1 MATNS
6 NNASLELAKRLSETV
21 NAAWESGEMMEQ
33 VTPTTKE
40 LLKFWFSEE
49 YCSLRNRNF
58 HTGQRQA
65 ILNIVYLH
73 EVMGVRNVLDYYQ
86 QMTPDLMPV
95 VDLGTL
101 GQKKYQMP
109 KYAVK
114 MATGT
119 GKTWVMHA
127 LLLWQML
134 NARHSVDSAGGDL
147 KSPTPEMGISNP
159 HQPQKRFTKNFL
171 IVAPGLIVYD
181 RLLDAF
187 CGRMQRDKEERDIET
202 NDFYLNQEV
211 FIPAHYRQEV
221 FSFIQNN
228 VVTKEE
234 GIGRKTTGDGLI
246 ALTNWHSLTPD
257 PSPTVEGSNQ
267 FSVPEIIEQLLPIR
281 PGKAA
286 GNDLGM
292 LDRRYLR
299 GSELEYLTELENLMV
314 INDEAH
320 HIHEFKKGGDVDE
333 VEWQKALNQIAA
345 PKGERFF
352 QIDFSATPYDQRG
365 SGKKMQKC
373 YFPHIVVDFDL
384 ATAMRKGLVKTL
396 LLDRRQELTELGEL
410 DYKAVR
416 DERNKVCDLS
426 DGQRLMLRAGLAK
439 LKILEHDFTEKDE
452 TKNPKLLVICEDT
465 SVSPYVQRFMMDE
478 GLAKDEVVTIDS
490 NQKGEITEEEWKGV
504 KEKLFN
510 IDKYKKPKVI
520 ISVLMLREGFDVNNI
535 CVIVPL
541 RSSEAPILL
550 EQIIGRGLRLM
561 WREDWA
567 QSIKDMD
574 RKRVLQLR
582 THPKTYIDM
591 LSIVEHP
598 AFRHFYDELLEE
610 GLVVEDTG
618 EVGEGGSTGDLIRVG
633 LREEYEQF
641 DFEWPMIVREAEEE
655 LEDVEIDIKTLQPFT
670 AFPLEMLRK
679 FLAQDGE
686 TFISQEAISKTQFG
700 RYKVTANLFTAN
712 SYNEYLQKLLRTI
725 TLRFDRISSH
735 KEMPVPNL
743 QINEART
750 IAVVDRYIRTRLFGQ
765 TFNPFNGSD
774 WKILLS
780 KDAIVTKHIIE
791 EMARAI
797 FNIQNNIMTT
807 DAQVV
812 HTKFSSVVEIKM
824 RESFSLETH
833 KTIYERQGYPSS
845 RGGFEKSFIEFL
857 DLDGEVERFLKI
869 NESQHS
875 FAVIYYMRKDGL
887 MATYHP
893 DFIVATQEK
902 IYLIETKGNDKV
914 FDKNVRQ
921 KQTAAVEWTR
931 KINEL
936 KPKER
941 MNREWEYVLISEDNF
956 YGLSANGATITDICE
971 RCKVSLSAATGDL
984 FA

>member
-1 MATNS
+1 MKTNET
-6 NNASLELAKRLSETV
+6 NASLELAKRLCEIV
-21 NAAWESGEMMEQ
+21 NDAWESGELLDQ
-33 VTPTTKE
+33 VTPTTQE
-40 LLKFWFSEE
+40 LLKWWFSEE
-49 YCSLRNRNF
+49 YCSLRSRNF
-58 HTGQRQA
+58 HAGQRQA

-73 EVMGVRNVLDYYQ
+73 EVLKAKNVLDFYEQIMPDMMALSDLATLNQ
-86 QMTPDLMPV
+86 Q
-95 VDLGTL
+95 
-101 GQKKYQMP
+101 KYQMP

-127 LLLWQML
+127 LLIWQML
-134 NARHSVDSAGGDL
+134 NARHEDV
-147 KSPTPEMGISNP
+147 KSG
-159 HQPQKRFTKNFL
+159 RFTKNFL
-171 IVAPGLIVYD
+171 LVAPGLIVYD

-187 CGRMQRDKEERDIET
+187 CGRLKEGTEERDIET
-202 NDFYLNQEV
+202 NDFYMNQEV
-211 FIPAHYRQEV
+211 FIPVHYRQEV

-228 VVTKEE
+228 VVTKED

-246 ALTNWHSLTPD
+246 ALTNWHLFENQMED
-257 PSPTVEGSNQ
+257 EVEEEEND
-267 FSVPEIIEQLLPIR
+267 VPAIINKLLPIR

-299 GSELEYLTELENLMV
+299 GSELEYLASLDDIMV

-320 HIHEFKKGGDVDE
+320 HIHELKRNGEIEE
-333 VEWQKALNQIAA
+333 VEWQKGLNVIAEH
-345 PKGERFF
+345 KGERFF

-365 SGKKMQKC
+365 SGKKVQKV

-396 LLDRRQELTELGEL
+396 LLDRRQELTELEHL

-439 LKILEHDFTEKDE
+439 LKKLEDEFTSVDEK
-452 TKNPKLLVICEDT
+452 KNPKMLVICEDT
-465 SVSPYVQRFMMDE
+465 SVAPFVSQLMMED
-478 GLAKDEVVTIDS
+478 GLSQDEVVTIDS
-490 NQKGEITEEEWKGV
+490 NAKGEVSEEEWKQT

-561 WREDWA
+561 WREPEY
-567 QSIKDMD
+567 QSIKEFD
-574 RKRVLQLR
+574 RKRVLQLH
-582 THPKTYIDM
+582 TQPSTYIDM
-591 LSIVEHP
+591 LSIIEHP
-598 AFRHFYDELLEE
+598 AFIQFYEELFAQ
-610 GLVVEDTG
+610 GLAIEDTG
-618 EVGEGGSTGDLIRVG
+618 EAGEGGSTGDLIRVG
-633 LREEYEQF
+633 LREDYEQF

-655 LEDVEIDIKTLQPFT
+655 LEDVEIDINSLQPFI
-670 AFPLEMLRK
+670 AFPLEKLRQ

-700 RYKVTANLFTAN
+700 RYKVTANLFSAT

-725 TLRFDRISSH
+725 TLRFDRVTSH
-735 KEMPVPNL
+735 REMPVPNL

-765 TFNPFNGSD
+765 PFNPFNGSD

-797 FNIQNNIMTT
+797 FNMQQNIMTT

-812 HTKFSSVVEIKM
+812 HTRFSSVSEIKM
-824 RESFSLETH
+824 RESFSMEVH
-833 KTIYERQGYPSS
+833 KCIYERQSYPAH
-845 RGGFEKSFIEFL
+845 GGGLERAFIDFL
-857 DLDGEVERFLKI
+857 DKDGEVERFLKI
-869 NESQHS
+869 SENMHP

-893 DFIVATQEK
+893 DFIVATAQK
-902 IYLIETKGNDKV
+902 VYLIETKGNDKL

-936 KPKER
+936 KAEER

-956 YGLSANGATITDICE
+956 YGLSHNGATITDICD
-971 RCKVSLSAATGDL
+971 RCKVSLSAAMGEL
-984 FA
+984 FV

>member
-1 MATNS
+1 MKTN
-6 NNASLELAKRLSETV
+6 NVNTSLELAKRLSETV
-21 NAAWESGEMMEQ
+21 NEAWENGELLEQ
-33 VTPTTKE
+33 VTPTTQE

-58 HTGQRQA
+58 HAGQRQA
-65 ILNIVYLH
+65 ILNIIYLH
-73 EVMGVRNVLDYYQ
+73 EVLKAKNVLDFYERIMPDMMALSDLATLNQ
-86 QMTPDLMPV
+86 Q
-95 VDLGTL
+95 
-101 GQKKYQMP
+101 KYQMP

-127 LLLWQML
+127 LLIWQML
-134 NARHSVDSAGGDL
+134 NARHEDV
-147 KSPTPEMGISNP
+147 KSG
-159 HQPQKRFTKNFL
+159 RFTKNFL
-171 IVAPGLIVYD
+171 LVAPGLIVYD

-187 CGRMQRDKEERDIET
+187 CGRLKEGTEERDIET
-202 NDFYLNQEV
+202 NDFYMNQEV
-211 FIPAHYRQEV
+211 FIPVHYRQEV

-228 VVTKEE
+228 VVTKED

-246 ALTNWHSLTPD
+246 ALTNWHLFENQMGD
-257 PSPTVEGSNQ
+257 EVEEEGND
-267 FSVPEIIEQLLPIR
+267 VPAIINKLLPIR

-299 GSELEYLTELENLMV
+299 GSELEYLAGLDDIMV

-320 HIHEFKKGGDVDE
+320 HIHELKRNGEIEE
-333 VEWQKALNQIAA
+333 VEWQKGLNVIAEN
-345 PKGERFF
+345 KGERFF

-365 SGKKMQKC
+365 SGKKVQKA

-396 LLDRRQELTELGEL
+396 LLDRRQELTELEHL
-410 DYKAVR
+410 DYKAIR

-439 LKILEHDFTEKDE
+439 LKKLEDEFTAVDEK
-452 TKNPKLLVICEDT
+452 KNPKMLVICEDT
-465 SVSPYVQRFMMDE
+465 SVAPFVSQLMMED
-478 GLAKDEVVTIDS
+478 GLSQDEVVTIDS
-490 NQKGEITEEEWKGV
+490 NAKGEVSEEEWKQT

-561 WREDWA
+561 WREPEY
-567 QSIKDMD
+567 QSIKEFD
-574 RKRVLQLR
+574 RKRVLQLH
-582 THPKTYIDM
+582 TQPSTYIDM
-591 LSIVEHP
+591 LSIIEHP
-598 AFRHFYDELLEE
+598 AFIQFYEELFAQ
-610 GLVVEDTG
+610 GLAIEDTG
-618 EVGEGGSTGDLIRVG
+618 EAGEGGSTGDLIRVG
-633 LREEYEQF
+633 LCEDYEQF

-655 LEDVEIDIKTLQPFT
+655 LEDVEIDINSLQPFI
-670 AFPLEMLRK
+670 AFPLEKLRQ

-700 RYKVTANLFTAN
+700 RYKVTANLFTAT

-725 TLRFDRISSH
+725 TLRFDRVTSH
-735 KEMPVPNL
+735 REMPVPNL

-765 TFNPFNGSD
+765 SFNPFNGSD

-797 FNIQNNIMTT
+797 FKMQQNIMTT

-812 HTKFSSVVEIKM
+812 HTRFSSVSEIKM
-824 RESFSLETH
+824 RESFSIETH
-833 KTIYERQGYPSS
+833 KTIYERQGYPSH
-845 RGGFEKSFIEFL
+845 GGGLEMAFIEFL
-857 DLDGEVERFLKI
+857 DKDGEVERFLKI
-869 NESQHS
+869 SENMHP
-875 FAVIYYMRKDGL
+875 FAVIYYMRQDGL

-893 DFIVATQEK
+893 DFIVATSQK
-902 IYLIETKGNDKV
+902 VYLIETKGNDKL

-921 KQTAAVEWTR
+921 KQTAAAEWVR

-936 KPKER
+936 KAEKR
-941 MNREWEYVLISEDNF
+941 MNREWEYVLISEDSF
-956 YGLSANGATITDICE
+956 YGLSANGATITDICG
-971 RCKVSLSAATGDL
+971 RCKVSLSAAMGEL
-984 FA
+984 FVE

>member
-1 MATNS
+1 MKTNET
-6 NNASLELAKRLSETV
+6 NASLELAKRLSETV
-21 NAAWESGEMMEQ
+21 NAAWESGELLEQ
-33 VTPTTKE
+33 VTPTTQD

-58 HTGQRQA
+58 HAGQRQA

-73 EVMGVRNVLDYYQ
+73 EVMGVKNVLEYYQ
-86 QMTPDLMPV
+86 QVTPDMMPL

-101 GQKKYQMP
+101 SQQKYQMP

-127 LLLWQML
+127 LLIWQML
-134 NARHSVDSAGGDL
+134 NARHEDM
-147 KSPTPEMGISNP
+147 KSG
-159 HQPQKRFTKNFL
+159 RYTKNFL

-187 CGRMQRDKEERDIET
+187 CGRMKRDREERDIET
-202 NDFYLNQEV
+202 NDFYMNQEV
-211 FIPAHYRQEV
+211 FIPVHYRQEV

-246 ALTNWHSLTPD
+246 ALTNWHLFENQMEEDTED
-257 PSPTVEGSNQ
+257 DHDVPS
-267 FSVPEIIEQLLPIR
+267 IINKLLPIR

-299 GSELEYLTELENLMV
+299 GSELEYLAALEDIMV

-320 HIHEFKKGGDVDE
+320 HIHELKRNGEIEE
-333 VEWQKALNQIAA
+333 VEWQKGLNVISEK
-345 PKGERFF
+345 KGDKFF
-352 QIDFSATPYDQRG
+352 QVDFSATPYDQKG
-365 SGKKMQKC
+365 SGKKVQKA

-396 LLDRRQELTELGEL
+396 LLDRRQELTELSHL

-416 DERNKVCDLS
+416 DDRNKVCDLS

-439 LKILEHDFTEKDE
+439 LKKLETEFTAVDEK
-452 TKNPKLLVICEDT
+452 KNPKMLVICEDT
-465 SVSPYVQRFMMDE
+465 SVAPFVSQLMIED
-478 GLAKDEVVTIDS
+478 GLDQDEVVTIDS
-490 NQKGEITEEEWKGV
+490 NAKGEVSEEEWKET
-504 KEKLFN
+504 KKKLFD

-561 WREDWA
+561 WREPEY
-567 QSIKDMD
+567 QSIKEED
-574 RKRVLQLR
+574 RRKVLQLHTQPR
-582 THPKTYIDM
+582 TYIDM
-591 LSIVEHP
+591 LSIIEHP
-598 AFRHFYDELLEE
+598 AFIQFYEELFAQGLAVEE
-610 GLVVEDTG
+610 TG
-618 EVGEGGSTGDLIRVG
+618 ETGEGGSTGDLIKVG
-633 LREEYEQF
+633 LREDYEQF

-655 LEDVEIDIKTLQPFT
+655 LEDIEIDINSLMPFT
-670 AFPLEMLRK
+670 AFPLAKLRQ

-700 RYKVTANLFTAN
+700 RYQVTANLFTAT

-725 TLRFDRISSH
+725 TLRFDRVTSH
-735 KEMPVPNL
+735 REMPVPNL

-765 TFNPFNGSD
+765 PFNPFNGSD

-797 FNIQNNIMTT
+797 FNLQNNIMTT

-812 HTKFSSVVEIKM
+812 HTKFSSVAEIKM
-824 RESFSLETH
+824 RESFSLEVN
-833 KTIYERQGYPSS
+833 KCIYERLNYPAS
-845 RGGFEKSFIEFL
+845 RGGFEKAFIMFL
-857 DLDGEVERFLKI
+857 NTDGEVERFLKI
-869 NESQHS
+869 SENMHP

-893 DFIVATQEK
+893 DFIVATQNK
-902 IYLIETKGNDKV
+902 IYLIETKGNDKL

-936 KPKER
+936 KPDDR
-941 MNREWEYVLISEDNF
+941 MDREWEYVLISEDNF
-956 YGLSANGATITDICE
+956 YGLSHNGATITDICD
-971 RCKVSLSAATGDL
+971 RCKVSLSAAMGEL
-984 FA
+984 FV

>member
-1 MATNS
+1 MNINQ

-21 NAAWESGEMMEQ
+21 AAAWESGEMMEQ
-33 VTPTTKE
+33 VTPTTQE

-49 YCSLRNRNF
+49 YCSRRSLNF
-58 HTGQRQA
+58 HVGQRQA

-73 EVMGVRNVLDYYQ
+73 EVMGARNVLDYYQ
-86 QMTPDLMPV
+86 QLTPDLMPV
-95 VDLGTL
+95 VDLETMGK
-101 GQKKYQMP
+101 KKYQMP

-134 NARHSVDSAGGDL
+134 NARHEDARSG
-147 KSPTPEMGISNP
+147 
-159 HQPQKRFTKNFL
+159 RFTKNFL
-171 IVAPGLIVYD
+171 IVAPCLIVYD

-187 CGRMQRDKEERDIET
+187 CGRMQRDKEERDIQT
-202 NDFYLNQEV
+202 NDFYLNQDV
-211 FIPAHYRQEV
+211 FIPTHYRQDV

-246 ALTNWHSLTPD
+246 ALTNWHLFENQTKEGPTEGTEGLTI
-257 PSPTVEGSNQ
+257 
-267 FSVPEIIEQLLPIR
+267 PEMIEQLLPIR

-299 GSELEYLTELENLMV
+299 GNELEYLAELDDIMV

-320 HIHEFKKGGDVDE
+320 HIHELKRNGEIEE
-333 VEWQKALNQIAA
+333 VEWQKGLNAIAEM
-345 PKGERFF
+345 KGERFF

-365 SGKKMQKC
+365 SGQKVQKC

-396 LLDRRQELTELGEL
+396 LLDRRQELTELNDL

-426 DGQRLMLRAGLAK
+426 DGQRLMLRAGIAK
-439 LKILEHDFTEKDE
+439 LKKLETEFTAVDEK
-452 TKNPKLLVICEDT
+452 KNPKMLVICEDT
-465 SVSPYVQRFMMDE
+465 SVAPFVNQLMLED
-478 GLAKDEVVTIDS
+478 GLAQEDVVTIDS
-490 NQKGEITEEEWKGV
+490 NAKGEVSEEEWKET
-504 KEKLFN
+504 KKKLFD

-561 WREDWA
+561 WRENEY
-567 QSIKDMD
+567 QSIKNDD
-574 RKRVLQLR
+574 RQRVLRLHKQ
-582 THPKTYIDM
+582 PNTYIDM
-591 LSIVEHP
+591 LSIIEHP
-598 AFRHFYDELLEE
+598 AFIQFYEDLFAE
-610 GLVVEDTG
+610 GLAVEETNDMG
-618 EVGEGGSTGDLIRVG
+618 AGGATGDLIRVG
-633 LREEYEQF
+633 LREGYEQF
-641 DFEWPMIVREAEEE
+641 DIEWPMIVREAEEE
-655 LEDVEIDIKTLQPFT
+655 LEDVEIDINSLRPFT
-670 AFPLEMLRK
+670 AFPLEKLRQ
-679 FLAQDGE
+679 FLAHDGE

-700 RYKVTANLFTAN
+700 RYKVTANLFTAA

-735 KEMPVPNL
+735 RDMPVPNL

-750 IAVVDRYIRTRLFGQ
+750 IAVVDRYIRTRLFAQ
-765 TFNPFNGSD
+765 PFNPFNGSA

-797 FNIQNNIMTT
+797 FSIQNNIMTT

-812 HTKFSSVVEIKM
+812 HTKLSSVTEIKM
-824 RESFSLETH
+824 RESFSIETH

-845 RGGFEKSFIEFL
+845 RGGFEKAFVEFL
-857 DLDGEVERFLKI
+857 EMDGEVERFLKI

-893 DFIVATQEK
+893 DFIVGTAGK
-902 IYLIETKGNDKV
+902 IYLIETKGNDKL

-921 KQTAAVEWTR
+921 KQTAAVEWVR

-936 KPKER
+936 KPEER
-941 MNREWEYVLISEDNF
+941 MMREWEYVLIGEDNF
-956 YGLSANGATITDICE
+956 YGLASNGATLTDICD
-971 RCKVSLSAATGDL
+971 RCRVSLSAAMGEL
-984 FA
+984 FV

>member
-1 MATNS
+1 MKTN
-6 NNASLELAKRLSETV
+6 NVNISLELAKRLSETV
-21 NAAWESGEMMEQ
+21 NEAWESGELLEQ
-33 VTPTTKE
+33 ITPTTQE

-58 HTGQRQA
+58 HAGQRQA

-73 EVMGVRNVLDYYQ
+73 EVLKAKKVLEYYER
-86 QMTPDLMPV
+86 LMPDMMALS
-95 VDLGTL
+95 DLTTL
-101 GQKKYQMP
+101 NQQKYQMP

-127 LLLWQML
+127 LLIWQML
-134 NARHSVDSAGGDL
+134 NARHEDV
-147 KSPTPEMGISNP
+147 KSG
-159 HQPQKRFTKNFL
+159 RFTKNFL
-171 IVAPGLIVYD
+171 LVAPGLIVYD

-187 CGRMQRDKEERDIET
+187 CGRLKEGTEERDIET
-202 NDFYLNQEV
+202 NDFYMNQEV
-211 FIPAHYRQEV
+211 FIPVHYRQEV

-228 VVTKEE
+228 VVTKED
-234 GIGRKTTGDGLI
+234 GIGLKTIGDGLI
-246 ALTNWHSLTPD
+246 ALTNWHLF
-257 PSPTVEGSNQ
+257 ENQ
-267 FSVPEIIEQLLPIR
+267 MEDEAQNEENDVPAIINKLLPIR

-299 GSELEYLTELENLMV
+299 GSELEYLASLDDIMV

-320 HIHEFKKGGDVDE
+320 HIHELKRNGEIEE
-333 VEWQKALNQIAA
+333 VEWQKGLNVIAEN
-345 PKGERFF
+345 KGERFF

-365 SGKKMQKC
+365 SGKKVQKV
-373 YFPHIVVDFDL
+373 YFPHIIVDFDL

-396 LLDRRQELTELGEL
+396 LLDRRQELTELEHL

-416 DERNKVCDLS
+416 DDRNKVCDLS

-439 LKILEHDFTEKDE
+439 LKKLEDEFTAVDEK
-452 TKNPKLLVICEDT
+452 KNPKMLVICEDT
-465 SVSPYVQRFMMDE
+465 SVAPFVHQLMLED
-478 GLAKDEVVTIDS
+478 GLSLDEVVTIDS
-490 NQKGEITEEEWKGV
+490 NAKGEVSEEEWKQT

-561 WREDWA
+561 WREPEY
-567 QSIKDMD
+567 QSIKDDD
-574 RKRVLQLR
+574 RKRVLQLH
-582 THPKTYIDM
+582 TQPKTYIDM
-591 LSIVEHP
+591 LSIIEHP
-598 AFRHFYDELLEE
+598 AFIQFYEELFAQ
-610 GLVVEDTG
+610 GLAIEDTG

-633 LREEYEQF
+633 LREDYEQF

-655 LEDVEIDIKTLQPFT
+655 LEDVEIDINSLQPFI
-670 AFPLEMLRK
+670 AFPLEKLRK

-700 RYKVTANLFTAN
+700 RYKVTANLFSAT

-725 TLRFDRISSH
+725 TLRFDRVTSH
-735 KEMPVPNL
+735 REMPVPNL

-765 TFNPFNGSD
+765 PFNPFNGSD

-797 FNIQNNIMTT
+797 FNMQQNIMTT

-812 HTKFSSVVEIKM
+812 HTRFSSVPEIKM
-824 RESFSLETH
+824 RESFSTEVH
-833 KTIYERQGYPSS
+833 KCIYGRQGYPTH
-845 RGGFEKSFIEFL
+845 GGGLERAFIDFL
-857 DLDGEVERFLKI
+857 DKDGEVERFLKI
-869 NESQHS
+869 SENMHS

-893 DFIVATQEK
+893 DFIVATAEK
-902 IYLIETKGNDKV
+902 VYLIETKGNDKL

-936 KPKER
+936 RPEER
-941 MNREWEYVLISEDNF
+941 MTREWEYVLISEDNF
-956 YGLSANGATITDICE
+956 YGLSNNGATITDICE
-971 RCKVSLSAATGDL
+971 RCKVSLSAATGEL
-984 FA
+984 FV

>member
-1 MATNS
+1 MKTNYT
-6 NNASLELAKRLSETV
+6 NASLELAKRLSETV
-21 NAAWESGEMMEQ
+21 NDAWESGELLEQ
-33 VTPTTKE
+33 VTPTTQE

-58 HTGQRQA
+58 HAGQRQA
-65 ILNIVYLH
+65 ILNIIYLH
-73 EVMGVRNVLDYYQ
+73 EVMGVKNVLDYYQ
-86 QMTPDLMPV
+86 QLTPDLMPV
-95 VDLGTL
+95 VDLGAL
-101 GQKKYQMP
+101 GQQKYQMP

-134 NARHSVDSAGGDL
+134 NARHEDV
-147 KSPTPEMGISNP
+147 KSG
-159 HQPQKRFTKNFL
+159 RFTKNFL

-211 FIPAHYRQEV
+211 FIPVHYRQEV

-228 VVTKEE
+228 VVTKDE

-246 ALTNWHSLTPD
+246 ALTNWHLFENQIEEE
-257 PSPTVEGSNQ
+257 VEQ
-267 FSVPEIIEQLLPIR
+267 ELDVPGMINELLPIR

-299 GSELEYLTELENLMV
+299 GSELEYLAGLEDIMV

-320 HIHEFKKGGDVDE
+320 HIHELKRNGEIEE
-333 VEWQKALNQIAA
+333 VEWQKGLNAIAEK
-345 PKGERFF
+345 KGERFF
-352 QIDFSATPYDQRG
+352 QVDFSATPYDQRG
-365 SGKKMQKC
+365 SGKKAQKC
-373 YFPHIVVDFDL
+373 YFPHIIVDFDL

-396 LLDRRQELTELGEL
+396 LLDRRQELTELKDL

-416 DERNKVCDLS
+416 DERGKVCDLS

-439 LKILEHDFTEKDE
+439 LKRLEKEFTEVDE
-452 TKNPKLLVICEDT
+452 KKNPKMLVICEDT
-465 SVSPYVQRFMMDE
+465 SVAPYVNQLMLE
-478 GLAKDEVVTIDS
+478 EQLAQEDVVTIDS
-490 NQKGEITEEEWKGV
+490 NAKGEVSEDEWKEI
-504 KEKLFN
+504 KTRLFD
-510 IDKYKKPKVI
+510 IDKYQKPKVI
-520 ISVLMLREGFDVNNI
+520 ISVMMLREGFDVNNI

-541 RSSEAPILL
+541 RSTGAPILL

-561 WREDWA
+561 WREPEY
-567 QSIKDMD
+567 QSIKNDD
-574 RKRVLQLR
+574 RKRVLQLH
-582 THPKTYIDM
+582 TQPKTYIDM
-591 LSIVEHP
+591 LSIIEHP
-598 AFRHFYDELLEE
+598 AFIQFYEDLFAE
-610 GLVVEDTG
+610 GLAVEEKDD
-618 EVGEGGSTGDLIRVG
+618 VGEGNSTGDLIRVG
-633 LREEYEQF
+633 LREGYEQF
-641 DFEWPMIVREAEEE
+641 DFEWPLIVMEAEEE
-655 LEDVEIDIKTLQPFT
+655 LEDAEIDINTLQPFT
-670 AFPLEMLRK
+670 QFSLESLRR

-700 RYKVTANLFTAN
+700 RYKVTANLFTAT
-712 SYNEYLQKLLRTI
+712 SYNEFLQKLLRTI

-743 QINEART
+743 QINEAST
-750 IAVVDRYIRTRLFGQ
+750 IAIVDRYIRTRLFGQ
-765 TFNPFNGSD
+765 PFNPFNGSD

-807 DAQVV
+807 DAQVE
-812 HTKFSSVVEIKM
+812 HTKFSSVTEIKM
-824 RESFSLETH
+824 RESFSIETH
-833 KTIYERQGYPSS
+833 KTIYERQGYPSH
-845 RGGFEKSFIEFL
+845 GGGLEKAFIEFL
-857 DLDGEVERFLKI
+857 EMDGEVERFLKI

-875 FAVIYYMRKDGL
+875 FAVIYYMRQDGL

-893 DFIVATQEK
+893 DFIVATERK
-902 IYLIETKGNDKV
+902 VFLIETKGNDKI
-914 FDKNVRQ
+914 FDRNVRQ
-921 KQTAAVEWTR
+921 KQTAAIEWTR
-931 KINEL
+931 KINGL
-936 KPKER
+936 KANER

-956 YGLSANGATITDICE
+956 YGLSSNGATITDICD
-971 RCKVSLSAATGDL
+971 RCKVSLSAAVGDL
-984 FA
+984 FV

>member
-1 MATNS
+1 MKTN
-6 NNASLELAKRLSETV
+6 NVNTSLELAKRLSETA
-21 NAAWESGEMMEQ
+21 NEAWESGELLDQ
-33 VTPTTKE
+33 VTPTTRE

-58 HTGQRQA
+58 HAGQRQA

-73 EVMGVRNVLDYYQ
+73 EVLKAKNVLGYYER
-86 QMTPDLMPV
+86 LMPDMMAFS
-95 VDLGTL
+95 DLGTL
-101 GQKKYQMP
+101 NQQKYQMP

-127 LLLWQML
+127 LLIWQML
-134 NARHSVDSAGGDL
+134 NARHEDV
-147 KSPTPEMGISNP
+147 KSG
-159 HQPQKRFTKNFL
+159 RFTKNFL
-171 IVAPGLIVYD
+171 LVAPGLIVYD

-187 CGRMQRDKEERDIET
+187 CGRLKEGKEERDIET
-202 NDFYLNQEV
+202 NDFYMNQEV
-211 FIPAHYRQEV
+211 FIPVHYRQEV

-228 VVTKEE
+228 VVTKED

-246 ALTNWHSLTPD
+246 ALTNWHLFENQMGD
-257 PSPTVEGSNQ
+257 EVEEEGND
-267 FSVPEIIEQLLPIR
+267 VPAIINKLLPIR

-299 GSELEYLTELENLMV
+299 GSELEYLAGLDDIMV

-320 HIHEFKKGGDVDE
+320 HIHELKRNGEIEE
-333 VEWQKALNQIAA
+333 VEWQKGLNVIAEN
-345 PKGERFF
+345 KGERFF

-365 SGKKMQKC
+365 SGKKVQKV
-373 YFPHIVVDFDL
+373 YFPHIIVDFDL

-396 LLDRRQELTELGEL
+396 LLDRRQELTELEHL

-439 LKILEHDFTEKDE
+439 LKKLEDEFTAVDEK
-452 TKNPKLLVICEDT
+452 KNPKMLVICEDT
-465 SVSPYVQRFMMDE
+465 SVAPFVSQLMMED
-478 GLAKDEVVTIDS
+478 GLSQDEVVTIDS
-490 NQKGEITEEEWKGV
+490 NAKGEVSEEEWKQT

-561 WREDWA
+561 WREPEY
-567 QSIKDMD
+567 QSIKDFD
-574 RKRVLQLR
+574 RKRVLQLH
-582 THPKTYIDM
+582 TQPSTYIDM
-591 LSIVEHP
+591 LSIIEHP
-598 AFRHFYDELLEE
+598 AFIQFYEELFAQ
-610 GLVVEDTG
+610 GLAIEDTG
-618 EVGEGGSTGDLIRVG
+618 EAGEGGSTGDLIRVG
-633 LREEYEQF
+633 FREDYEQF

-655 LEDVEIDIKTLQPFT
+655 LEDVEIDINSLMPFT
-670 AFPLEMLRK
+670 AFPLERLRH

-700 RYKVTANLFTAN
+700 RYKVTANLFTAT

-725 TLRFDRISSH
+725 TLRFDRVSSH

-765 TFNPFNGSD
+765 PYNPFNGSD

-797 FNIQNNIMTT
+797 FNLQNNIMTT

-812 HTKFSSVVEIKM
+812 HTKFSTVTEIKM
-824 RESFSLETH
+824 RKTYSMEVH
-833 KTIYERQGYPSS
+833 KCIYERLGYPTH
-845 RGGFEKSFIEFL
+845 GGGLERSFMDFL
-857 DLDGEVERFLKI
+857 DKDGEVERFLKI
-869 NESQHS
+869 SENMHP
-875 FAVIYYMRKDGL
+875 FAVIYYMRRDGL

-893 DFIVATQEK
+893 DFIVATQAK
-902 IYLIETKGNDKV
+902 VYLIETKGNDKL

-921 KQTAAVEWTR
+921 KQTAAVEWVR

-936 KPKER
+936 RPEER

-956 YGLSANGATITDICE
+956 YGLSHNGATITDICE
-971 RCKVSLSAATGDL
+971 RCKVSLSAAMGEL
-984 FA
+984 FV

>member
-6 NNASLELAKRLSETV
+6 ANASLELAKRLSETV
-21 NAAWESGEMMEQ
+21 NAEFECGTMQEQ
-33 VTPTTKE
+33 VTPTTQE
-40 LLKFWFSEE
+40 LLKYWFSED

-58 HTGQRQA
+58 HAGQRQA
-65 ILNIVYLH
+65 ILNIIYLH
-73 EVMGVRNVLDYYQ
+73 EVLGVKNVLDYYQ
-86 QMTPDLMPV
+86 QLTPDMMPL
-95 VDLGTL
+95 VDLETL
-101 GQKKYQMP
+101 GKKKYEMP

-134 NARHSVDSAGGDL
+134 NARHEDV
-147 KSPTPEMGISNP
+147 KSG
-159 HQPQKRFTKNFL
+159 RFTKNFL

-187 CGRMQRDKEERDIET
+187 CGRIERGKDSRNIET
-202 NDFYLNQEV
+202 NDFYMNQEL
-211 FIPAHYRQEV
+211 FIPVHYRQEV

-228 VVTKEE
+228 VVTKDE

-246 ALTNWHSLTPD
+246 ALTNWHLFENQLEDEPIEENGKL
-257 PSPTVEGSNQ
+257 SPA
-267 FSVPEIIEQLLPIR
+267 EIIDNLLPIR

-299 GSELEYLTELENLMV
+299 GSEIEYLAELDDIMV

-320 HIHEFKKGGDVDE
+320 HIHELKRNGEIEE
-333 VEWQKALNQIAA
+333 VEWQKGLNAIAEK
-345 PKGERFF
+345 KGDRFF
-352 QIDFSATPYDQRG
+352 QVDFSATPYDQRG
-365 SGKKMQKC
+365 SGQKMQKC

-439 LKILEHDFTEKDE
+439 LKKLETEFTEVDT
-452 TKNPKLLVICEDT
+452 TKNPKMLVICEDT
-465 SVSPYVQRFMMDE
+465 SVSPFVEQFLKDE
-478 GLAKDEVVTIDS
+478 GLNGDEVVTIDS
-490 NQKGEITEEEWKGV
+490 NSKGEVSEEEWKET
-504 KEKLFN
+504 KTRLFD
-510 IDKYKKPKVI
+510 IDKYEKPKAIV
-520 ISVLMLREGFDVNNI
+520 SVLMLREGFDVNNI

-561 WREDWA
+561 WREPEY
-567 QSIKDMD
+567 QSIKEDD
-574 RKRVLQLR
+574 RKRVLQLH
-582 THPKTYIDM
+582 TQPHTYIDM
-591 LSIVEHP
+591 LSIIEHP
-598 AFRHFYDELLEE
+598 AFIHFYDELFKE
-610 GLVVEDTG
+610 GLAVEETG
-618 EVGEGGSTGDLIRVG
+618 ETGEGGSAGDMIKVG
-633 LREEYEQF
+633 LRADYEQF
-641 DFEWPMIVREAEEE
+641 DFEWPMIVRDAEEE
-655 LEDVEIDIKTLQPFT
+655 LEDKEIDIKTLQPFT
-670 AFPLEMLRK
+670 QFPLEKLRQ

-700 RYKVTANLFTAN
+700 RYKVTANLFTAT

-743 QINEART
+743 QINEAQT

-765 TFNPFNGSD
+765 PFNPFNGSD

-791 EMARAI
+791 EMARAV
-797 FNIQNNIMTT
+797 FNIQSNIMTT

-824 RESFSLETH
+824 RESYSIEVH
-833 KTIYERQGYPSS
+833 KAIDERLGYPTS
-845 RGGFEKSFIEFL
+845 RGGFEKRFMEFL
-857 DLDGEVERFLKI
+857 DIDGEVERFLKI
-869 NESQHS
+869 NESQHP
-875 FAVIYYMRKDGL
+875 FAIIYYMRKDGL

-893 DFIVATQEK
+893 DFIVATSKK
-902 IYLIETKGNDKV
+902 IYLIETKGNDKI

-936 KPKER
+936 KPEER
-941 MNREWEYVLISEDNF
+941 MGREWEYVLISEDNF
-956 YGLSANGATITDICE
+956 YGLSANGATITDICD
-971 RCKVSLSAATGDL
+971 RCKVSLSAAMGEL
-984 FA
+984 FV

>member
-1 MATNS
+1 MKTNET
-6 NNASLELAKRLSETV
+6 NASLELAKRLSETV
-21 NAAWESGEMMEQ
+21 NAAWESGELLEQ
-33 VTPTTKE
+33 VTPTTQD

-58 HTGQRQA
+58 HAGQRQA

-73 EVMGVRNVLDYYQ
+73 EVMGVKNVLEYYQ
-86 QMTPDLMPV
+86 QVTPDMMPL

-101 GQKKYQMP
+101 SQQKYQMP

-127 LLLWQML
+127 LLIWQML
-134 NARHSVDSAGGDL
+134 NARHEDM
-147 KSPTPEMGISNP
+147 KSG
-159 HQPQKRFTKNFL
+159 RYTKNFL

-187 CGRMQRDKEERDIET
+187 CGRMKRDREERDIET
-202 NDFYLNQEV
+202 NDFYMNQEV
-211 FIPAHYRQEV
+211 FIPVHYRQEV

-246 ALTNWHSLTPD
+246 ALTNWHLFENQMEEDTED
-257 PSPTVEGSNQ
+257 DHDVPS
-267 FSVPEIIEQLLPIR
+267 IINKLLPIR

-299 GSELEYLTELENLMV
+299 GSELEYLAALEDIMV

-320 HIHEFKKGGDVDE
+320 HIHELKRNGEIEE
-333 VEWQKALNQIAA
+333 VEWQKGLNVISEK
-345 PKGERFF
+345 KGDKFF
-352 QIDFSATPYDQRG
+352 QVDFSATPYDQKG
-365 SGKKMQKC
+365 SGKKVQKA

-396 LLDRRQELTELGEL
+396 LLDRRQELTELSHL

-416 DERNKVCDLS
+416 DDRNKVCDLS

-439 LKILEHDFTEKDE
+439 LKKLETEFTAVDEK
-452 TKNPKLLVICEDT
+452 KNPKMLVICEDT
-465 SVSPYVQRFMMDE
+465 SVAPFVSQLMIED
-478 GLAKDEVVTIDS
+478 GLDQDEVVTIDS
-490 NQKGEITEEEWKGV
+490 NAKGEVSEEEWKET
-504 KEKLFN
+504 KKKLFD

-561 WREDWA
+561 WREPEY
-567 QSIKDMD
+567 QSIKEED
-574 RKRVLQLR
+574 RRKVLQLHTQPR
-582 THPKTYIDM
+582 TYIDM
-591 LSIVEHP
+591 LSIIEHP
-598 AFRHFYDELLEE
+598 AFIQFYEELFAQGLAVEE
-610 GLVVEDTG
+610 TG
-618 EVGEGGSTGDLIRVG
+618 ETGEGGSTGDLIKVG
-633 LREEYEQF
+633 LREDYEQF

-655 LEDVEIDIKTLQPFT
+655 LEDIEIDINSLMPFT
-670 AFPLEMLRK
+670 AFPLAKLRQ

-700 RYKVTANLFTAN
+700 RYKVTANLFTAT

-725 TLRFDRISSH
+725 TLRFDRVTSH
-735 KEMPVPNL
+735 REMPVPNL

-765 TFNPFNGSD
+765 PFNPFNGSD

-797 FNIQNNIMTT
+797 FNLQNNIMTT

-812 HTKFSSVVEIKM
+812 HTKFSSVAEIKM
-824 RESFSLETH
+824 RESFSLEVN
-833 KTIYERQGYPSS
+833 KCIYERLNYPAS
-845 RGGFEKSFIEFL
+845 RGGFEKAFIMFL
-857 DLDGEVERFLKI
+857 NTDGEVERFLKI
-869 NESQHS
+869 SENMHP

-893 DFIVATQEK
+893 DFIVATQNK
-902 IYLIETKGNDKV
+902 IYLIETKGNDKL

-936 KPKER
+936 KPDDR
-941 MNREWEYVLISEDNF
+941 MDREWEYVLISEDNF
-956 YGLSANGATITDICE
+956 YGLSHNGATITDICD
-971 RCKVSLSAATGDL
+971 RCKVSLSAAMGEL
-984 FA
+984 FV

>member
-1 MATNS
+1 MKTNET
-6 NNASLELAKRLSETV
+6 NVSLELAKRLSEIV
-21 NAAWESGEMMEQ
+21 NDAWESGELLEQ
-33 VTPTTKE
+33 VTPTTQE
-40 LLKFWFSEE
+40 LLKWWFSEE
-49 YCSLRNRNF
+49 YCSLRSRNF
-58 HTGQRQA
+58 HAGQRQA

-73 EVMGVRNVLDYYQ
+73 EVLKAKNVLDFYEQIMPDMMALSDLATLNQ
-86 QMTPDLMPV
+86 Q
-95 VDLGTL
+95 
-101 GQKKYQMP
+101 KYQMP

-127 LLLWQML
+127 LLIWQML
-134 NARHSVDSAGGDL
+134 NARHEDV
-147 KSPTPEMGISNP
+147 KSG
-159 HQPQKRFTKNFL
+159 RCTKNFL
-171 IVAPGLIVYD
+171 LVAPGLIVYD

-187 CGRMQRDKEERDIET
+187 CGRLKEGTEERDIET
-202 NDFYLNQEV
+202 NDFYMNQEV
-211 FIPAHYRQEV
+211 FIPVHYRQEV

-228 VVTKEE
+228 VVTKED

-246 ALTNWHSLTPD
+246 ALTNWHLFENQMED
-257 PSPTVEGSNQ
+257 EVEDEENDVPS
-267 FSVPEIIEQLLPIR
+267 IINKLLPIR

-299 GSELEYLTELENLMV
+299 GSELEYLAGLDDILV

-320 HIHEFKKGGDVDE
+320 HIHELKRNGEIEE
-333 VEWQKALNQIAA
+333 VEWQKGLNVIAEN
-345 PKGERFF
+345 KGERFF

-365 SGKKMQKC
+365 SGKKVQKV
-373 YFPHIVVDFDL
+373 YFPHIIVDFDL

-396 LLDRRQELTELGEL
+396 LLDRRQELTELENL

-439 LKILEHDFTEKDE
+439 LKKLEDEFTAVDEK
-452 TKNPKLLVICEDT
+452 KNPKMLVICEDT
-465 SVSPYVQRFMMDE
+465 SVAPFVNQLMLED
-478 GLAKDEVVTIDS
+478 GLSQDEVVTIDS
-490 NQKGEITEEEWKGV
+490 NAKGEVSEEEWKLT

-510 IDKYKKPKVI
+510 IDKYKIPKVI

-561 WREDWA
+561 WREPEYD
-567 QSIKDMD
+567 SIKAED
-574 RKRVLQLR
+574 RQRVLRLH
-582 THPKTYIDM
+582 TSPKTYIDM
-591 LSIVEHP
+591 LSIIEHP
-598 AFRHFYDELLEE
+598 AFIQFYEELLNA
-610 GLVVEDTG
+610 GLAIEDTG
-618 EVGEGGSTGDLIRVG
+618 ETGTGGSTGDLIRVG
-633 LREEYEQF
+633 LREDYEQF
-641 DFEWPMIVREAEEE
+641 DFQWPMIVREAEEE
-655 LEDVEIDIKTLQPFT
+655 LEDVEIDINSLQPFT
-670 AFPLEMLRK
+670 AFPLDKLRQ

-700 RYKVTANLFTAN
+700 RYKVTANLFTAT
-712 SYNEYLQKLLRTI
+712 SYNEYLQKLLRTV
-725 TLRFDRISSH
+725 TLRFDRVTSH
-735 KEMPVPNL
+735 REMPVPNL
-743 QINEART
+743 QINEAHT

-765 TFNPFNGSD
+765 PFNPFNGSD

-797 FNIQNNIMTT
+797 FNLQNNIMTT

-812 HTKFSSVVEIKM
+812 HTLFSSVTEIKM
-824 RESFSLETH
+824 RESYSIETH

-845 RGGFEKSFIEFL
+845 RGGLERAFIEFL
-857 DLDGEVERFLKI
+857 DTDGEVERFLKI
-869 NESQHS
+869 SENMHP

-893 DFIVATQEK
+893 DFIVATQKK
-902 IYLIETKGNDKV
+902 IYLIETKGNDKL

-936 KPKER
+936 PAEER

-956 YGLSANGATITDICE
+956 YGLSQNGATITDICD
-971 RCKVSLSAATGDL
+971 RCKVSLSAAMGEL
-984 FA
+984 FV